1 MKKPTD
7 KLLITEDLSSD
18 LRQFLLNRQETN
30 FFIITDDIVHE
41 YCWPLIADVFDGRQ
55 TSLIKIPQGE
65 KNKTIET
72 AAEIWTFLLNR
83 SADRKS
89 SLIINL
95 GGGLVTDT
103 GAFAASVFKRGIPYA
118 NIPTSLLAQADAAI
132 GGKNGVNFQS
142 LKNQIG
148 CFGVAEE
155 TFIYPEFT
163 KSLHKREFLSGL
175 AEMFKHALLSD
186 KSHWEQLMAFAQN
199 LESEGNLI
207 PVDLLKR
214 TTDIKLSYTQQDR
227 NEKGIRAAL
236 NLGHT
241 FGHAIES
248 VYSASEHPIKH
259 GEAVA
264 AGMIMELFLSH
275 KKLNFSLKTMLKT
288 AQDLIEFF
296 EPADLLIEK
305 TDALVKAMLSDKKNI
320 GNSINCILLSDWG
333 KPILEHTITRE
344 DVSEALNFYVQLVK

>member
-7 KLLITEDLSSD
+7 KPLITEDLSSE
-18 LRQFLLNRQETN
+18 LRHFLQNRDESH
-30 FFIITDDIVHE
+30 FFIITDDTVFEH
-41 YCWPLIADVFDGRQ
+41 CWPLVADVFEGLQ
-55 TSLIKIPQGE
+55 ASQIKIPQGE
-65 KNKTIET
+65 KNKTLET
-72 AAEIWTFLLNR
+72 AADIWAFLLNR
-83 SADRKS
+83 SADRKNT
-89 SLIINL
+89 LIINL

-103 GAFAASVFKRGIPYA
+103 GAFAASVFKRGIPFV
-118 NIPTSLLAQADAAI
+118 NIPTSLLAQTDAAI

-148 CFGVAEE
+148 CFAKAEQ

-163 KSLHKREFLSGL
+163 KSLNKREFLNGL
-175 AEMFKHALLSD
+175 AEMLKHALLSD
-186 KSHWEQLMAFAQN
+186 KSHWDKIMAFAGRLKPN
-199 LESEGNLI
+199 GNLI
-207 PVDLLKR
+207 PTDLLKR
-214 TTDIKLSYTQQDR
+214 SINIKLSFTQQDR

-248 VYSASEHPIKH
+248 VYSAGNTPFKH

-275 KKLNFSLKTMLKT
+275 KKLNFSLQTLLKT

-296 EPADLLIEK
+296 EPADILVEKKDTLL
-305 TDALVKAMLSDKKNI
+305 KAMLSDKKNI
-320 GNSINCILLSDWG
+320 GNNINCILLSDWG
-333 KPILEHTITRE
+333 KPVLGHTITE
-344 DVSEALNFYVQLVK
+344 KDVNEALNFYVQLVK

>member
-7 KLLITEDLSSD
+7 KPLITEDLSSE
-18 LRQFLLNRQETN
+18 LRLFLQNRHETN
-30 FFIITDDIVHE
+30 FFIITDDTVYEH
-41 YCWPLIADVFDGRQ
+41 CWPLMADVFDGMQ
-55 TSLIKIPQGE
+55 TSQIKIPQGE
-65 KNKTIET
+65 KSKTIET
-72 AAEIWTFLLNR
+72 AADIWSFLLNR
-83 SADRKS
+83 LADRKS

-103 GAFAASVFKRGIPYA
+103 GAFAASVFKRGIPYV

-148 CFGVAEE
+148 CFGMAEQ

-163 KSLHKREFLSGL
+163 KSLDKREFLNGL

-186 KSHWEQLMAFAQN
+186 KSHWDRIMAFART
-199 LESEGNLI
+199 LDPTGNLI
-207 PVDLLKR
+207 PPELLKR
-214 TTDIKLSYTQQDR
+214 TVDIKLFFTQQDR

-248 VYSASEHPIKH
+248 VYSASDKPFKH

-275 KKLNFSLKTMLKT
+275 KKLNFNLKTLLKI
-288 AQDLIEFF
+288 AQDLIAFF
-296 EPADLLIEK
+296 EPADLLVEK
-305 TDALVKAMLSDKKNI
+305 TDALLRAMLSDKKNI

-333 KPILEHTITRE
+333 KPVLDHTITKE
-344 DVSEALNFYVQLVK
+344 DVKEALNFYVQLVK